1 MGNLSREIGIIKREL
16 SRNTGTEKKITY
28 ETENSLD
35 VFNRRLNT
43 VDENI
48 SKLFKL
54 NHRKRA

>member
-1 MGNLSREIGIIKREL
+1 M
-16 SRNTGTEKKITY
+16 
-28 ETENSLD
+28 ENSLD

>member
-1 MGNLSREIGIIKREL
+1 MGNLNREIGIIKWEL
-16 SRNTGTEKKITY
+16 NRNTGTEKKITY
-28 ETENSLD
+28 EMENSLD

-43 VDENI
+43 VEESI